1 MQGKLDNFFE
11 EWELFTLAKIKMAK
25 NANYLQMGK
34 NIAIGYGN
42 FFDICNVYVLVL
54 TFNHC

>member
-1 MQGKLDNFFE
+1 MLIICK
-11 EWELFTLAKIKMAK
+11 WE
-25 NANYLQMGK
+25 K

-54 TFNHC
+54 TEAKR